1 MLSSGCARRARG
13 GSNGVKSFLVSWLA
27 KRYAGADLR
36 TFLKERTED
45 WIVWEAGPWRP
56 PAAGRETMA
65 ASPGTRLLSA
75 GESLAIALVPG
86 AAGDVRV
93 GRAPENEV
101 VIDDATLSRS
111 HLVLHRD
118 PAGVWTARDAGSS
131 NGTRVDGVRIA
142 RVPFSITPG
151 ARLDAGTVR
160 LTFYDG
166 ASLFMRLRGAG

>member
-1 MLSSGCARRARG
+1 M
-13 GSNGVKSFLVSWLA
+13 KSFLVSWLA

-56 PAAGRETMA
+56 PALGRETMA

-75 GESLAIALVPG
+75 GESLAIALAPG

-131 NGTRVDGVRIA
+131 NGTRVDGVRIGSDPVA
-142 RVPFSITPG
+142 VTPG
-151 ARLDAGTVR
+151 ARLEAGTVR
-160 LTFYDG
+160 LTLYDG